1 MKSLLYV
8 ALGLTLVGTAANAAF
23 NAGDGSLVGVGT
35 LAGPRAPVS
44 ITQNFD
50 TTTIEAVQVAC
61 GVAGVYTTQNW
72 YLRRF
77 FLGDHMVPG
86 NLTVSTVF
94 HGVEQLDMADGSA
107 PPAYSV
113 GVNVYT
119 IDPADA
125 FTFANLVLAGSSLS
139 PISAADEG
147 SIKAVPVTAYV
158 PCGQDMV
165 VAIDAPDG
173 SLIGAGLQFRPGANS
188 AGALYDAYIAAADCG
203 LTEPLAVSDIGFF
216 DSQTIF
222 VVDGDNDE
230 DCGGV
235 PTEETTW
242 GAIKN
247 LYN

>member
-61 GVAGVYTTQNW
+61 GVGGVYTTQNW

-77 FLGDHMVPG
+77 FLGDHMAPG
-86 NLTVSTVF
+86 NLTVSNVF
-94 HGVEQLDMADGSA
+94 FGVEQVDMADGSA

-113 GVNVYT
+113 NVNVYS

-125 FTFANLVLAGSSLS
+125 FVFANLNLAGSTSKAVG
-139 PISAADEG
+139 AADEG
-147 SIKAVPVTAYV
+147 SIVSAAVTALIA
-158 PCGQDMV
+158 CEQDMV

-173 SLIGAGLQFRPGANS
+173 SLVGAGLQFRPGANS

-230 DCGGV
+230 NCGGT